1 MPASLRTRALADPTD
16 RRVSRYPLRVDSA
29 SAPTSPTALDLPG
42 LPTEQA
48 DRAPVAVDPEH
59 PHPGQWRLTHVQ
71 LSNWGTFHG
80 THDLAISP
88 KGYFLTGGPGTG
100 KSTLLDAISAL
111 LTPPRTLHFNAAA
124 SDAGTTR
131 SKSRRTIASYVR
143 GAWAM
148 HYDAATGEF
157 SQEVLRE
164 RSTLSVVTLRYSD
177 GEGRTIQL
185 SRLMLLHAGHR
196 ADSDVK
202 SLYVIARTPLDVSDL
217 RAFVSTQIEGRA
229 LEQAH
234 PGTETFRQFREY
246 RARFC
251 QLLGI
256 PDEKALQ
263 LLHKIQSAKELG
275 DVNTLLRDYMLDEP
289 RTFELADQAL
299 ANFDNLSEVYEALVT
314 AREQRDLLRT
324 LAEAHTA
331 WSAMRERGGELV
343 DRRADID
350 LFAARHLV
358 RLLDEDQ
365 GHLQLEH
372 DRAAAQQRRLTQDVA
387 ESRADL
393 AQLKEQ
399 RRRAGGGEIDDWK
412 QQIAGLEVE
421 RDRRKERA
429 TEFASQLAT
438 VELRT
443 PVSEDLFLATQREV
457 TDLRRALDDEE
468 RTSAQRSWDA
478 EAAVREQT
486 ETLRSATAELQ
497 SLTSRASNLHS
508 EDVALRDAIARE
520 VGVAPTTLPF
530 AAELLQVAAGEG
542 EWTAAAEQALRGLAR
557 SILVPDR
564 VYREVAAVID
574 RTKLRRRISY
584 NRVNTDLHRPARS
597 IDERTLA
604 AKIDIK
610 DGEFHAWLS
619 HEISAR
625 MDYVCAEDLEE
636 FTRLPRAVLRS
647 GQIKHSATR
656 HEKNADRAINDRSQ
670 WVLGF
675 DNRAKR
681 TVFEEERVRA
691 EQALFEAQAR
701 RKDVEAQVEVRR
713 ARQFALQGIASVTW
727 DDIDAASVAR
737 RIANLRDMVRAS
749 EDGSQALAELAR
761 QVDDVEQAIVDAD
774 EELLEVVR
782 TLGRLSEQSERSAER
797 LEQARARVAAR
808 ELTPEVEAELAER
821 FAAIAPTL
829 VLATIDQVTK
839 DTAATLDAELMD
851 LTRRTSRAEE
861 DMRTAMREFGRRWPA
876 EAGDTDTSLDAVDDH
891 LAILSRIE
899 EEKLPEVEDRFFAFF
914 TGNTL
919 GDVQALAT
927 AIGREPVEIR
937 KRLSRINALLSQ
949 VEFHRGRFLQLSMRP
964 VHLAA
969 LDEFKEALDEAA
981 RDTVA
986 NDVTLDRERAEERFV
1001 SLRRLMGIIAA
1012 ARTHDD
1018 QVSRAILDVRR
1029 HVHFHAEEIDANGVV
1044 VHAHESGGPLS
1055 GGQNERL
1062 TTFCLAA
1069 ALRYQLAGTGTAVP
1083 RYAPIIIDEAFSKG
1097 AGKFITAAMESF
1109 RHFGFQVILANPG
1122 KNPQALA
1129 PFIGGVGV
1137 VSIRED
1143 RYSSVSP
1150 IEFVPVEG

>member
-1 MPASLRTRALADPTD
+1 ME
-16 RRVSRYPLRVDSA
+16 SA
-29 SAPTSPTALDLPG
+29 AAALDLPG
-42 LPTEQA
+42 LPE
-48 DRAPVAVDPEH
+48 APVDQPVATDPDH
-59 PHPGQWRLTHVQ
+59 PHPGQWRLVHVQ

-88 KGYFLTGGPGTG
+88 KGFFLTGGPGTG

-124 SDAGTTR
+124 SDAGPTR
-131 SKSRRTIASYVR
+131 SKSRRTVASYVR

-157 SQEVLRE
+157 SQEVLRAT
-164 RSTLSVVTLRYSD
+164 STLSVISLRYSD
-177 GEGRTIQL
+177 GEGHTIQL
-185 SRLMLLHAGHR
+185 SRLLLLHAGHR

-202 SLYVIARTPLDVSDL
+202 SLYVISRTPLDVTDL
-217 RAFVSTQIEGRA
+217 RPFVSTQIEGRA
-229 LEQAH
+229 LEQAI

-246 RARFC
+246 RAKFC

-299 ANFDNLSEVYEALVT
+299 ANFHNLSEVYEALVT
-314 AREQRDLLRT
+314 AREQRDTLRA
-324 LAEAHTA
+324 LREAHTS
-331 WSAMRERGGELV
+331 WTQMRERGGELV
-343 DRRADID
+343 DRREDID

-358 RLLDEDQ
+358 RLLAGEEDR
-365 GHLQLEH
+365 LQLEH
-372 DRAAAQQRRLTQDVA
+372 DRAGAQQRRLTQDVA
-387 ESRADL
+387 DARADL

-429 TEFASQLAT
+429 TEFAAQLAT
-438 VELRT
+438 VDLRT
-443 PVSEDLFLATQREV
+443 PVSEDLFLAVQRDV
-457 TDLRRALDDEE
+457 TAMRRDLDEE
-468 RTSAQRSWDA
+468 ERSSSQRRWDA

-486 ETLRSATAELQ
+486 ETLRAATAELQ
-497 SLTSRASNLHS
+497 SLTTRASNLHS

-520 VGVAPTTLPF
+520 VGIAPTSLPF
-530 AAELLQVAAGEG
+530 AAELLQVRAGQE

-574 RTKLRRRISY
+574 RTRLRRRISY
-584 NRVNTDLHRPARS
+584 NRINTDLRQPVRA

-604 AKIDIK
+604 SKIEIK
-610 DGEFHAWLS
+610 DGEFHPWLS
-619 HEISAR
+619 HEISSR
-625 MDYVCAEDLEE
+625 MDYVCAETLEE

-656 HEKNADRAINDRSQ
+656 HEKNTDRAINDRSQ

-681 TVFEEERVRA
+681 SVFEAERTRA

-701 RKDVEAQVEVRR
+701 RKDVETEDERR
-713 ARQFALQGIASVTW
+713 RERLFALQAISSVTW

-737 RIANLRDMVRAS
+737 RIANLRDMVRAA
-749 EDGSQALAELAR
+749 EDGSQALSELAR
-761 QVDDVEQAIVDAD
+761 QIDDVEQSIADAD
-774 EELLEVVR
+774 EELLDVVR
-782 TLGRLSEQSERSAER
+782 TLGRLAEQSERASAR
-797 LEQARARVAAR
+797 LAEARTRIEAR
-808 ELTPEVEAELAER
+808 ELSAEVEHDLAER

-829 VLATIDQVTK
+829 VLANIDQVTK
-839 DTAATLDAELMD
+839 DASATLDAELMD

-861 DMRTAMREFGRRWPA
+861 DMRTAMREFSRRWPA
-876 EAGDTDTSLDAVDDH
+876 EAGDTDTSLDAAGDY
-891 LAILSRIE
+891 LAILQRIE
-899 EEKLPEVEDRFFAFF
+899 EEKLPEVEDRFFEFF

-927 AIGREPVEIR
+927 AIGREPAEIR
-937 KRLSRINALLSQ
+937 KRLQRINSLLAQ
-949 VEFHRGRFLQLSMRP
+949 VEFHRGRYLQLSMRP

-969 LDEFKEALDEAA
+969 LDEFRDALDEAA
-981 RDTVA
+981 RDTVE
-986 NDVTLDRERAEERFV
+986 NDVTRDRDRAEERFI
-1001 SLRRLMGIIAA
+1001 SLRHLMGLISA
-1012 ARTHDD
+1012 ARTNDD
-1018 QVSRAILDVRR
+1018 QVSRVILDVRR
-1029 HVHFHAEEIDANGVV
+1029 HVHFHAEEVDAEGTV

-1069 ALRYQLAGTGTAVP
+1069 ALRYQLAGTGADVP

-1137 VSIRED
+1137 VAIRDD

-1150 IEFVPVEG
+1150 IEFVPVD

>member
-1 MPASLRTRALADPTD
+1 MES
-16 RRVSRYPLRVDSA
+16 
-29 SAPTSPTALDLPG
+29 TAETLDLPG
-42 LPTEQA
+42 VSAGRDATAE
-48 DRAPVAVDPEH
+48 PVVTDPDH

-71 LSNWGTFHG
+71 VSNWGTFHG

-88 KGYFLTGGPGTG
+88 KGFFLTGGPGTG

-111 LTPPRTLHFNAAA
+111 LTPPRTLQFNAAA
-124 SDAGTTR
+124 SDAGPAR
-131 SKSRRTIASYVR
+131 SKYRRTVASYVR

-148 HYDAATGEF
+148 HYDQATGEF

-164 RSTLSVVTLRYSD
+164 KTTLSVITLRYSD
-177 GEGRTIQL
+177 GQGGTVQL
-185 SRLMLLHAGHR
+185 SRLLLLHAGHS

-202 SLYVIARTPLDVSDL
+202 SLYVIARKPLDVSDL
-217 RAFVSTQIEGRA
+217 RQFVSTQIEGKA
-229 LEQAH
+229 LEAAH

-246 RARFC
+246 RAAFC
-251 QLLGI
+251 QVLGI
-256 PDEKALQ
+256 PDEKALG

-275 DVNTLLRDYMLDEP
+275 DVNGLLRDYMLDAP

-299 ANFDNLSEVYEALVT
+299 ANFHNLSEVYEALVT
-314 AREQRDLLRT
+314 AREQRDLLRSLREDHENWT
-324 LAEAHTA
+324 
-331 WSAMRERGGELV
+331 AMRTRGAELV
-343 DRRADID
+343 DRRSDID
-350 LFAARHLV
+350 VYAAQHLV
-358 RLLDEDQ
+358 RLLGDEEQ
-365 GHLQLEH
+365 RLQLER
-372 DRAAAQQRRLTQDVA
+372 DRMGAQQRRLTQDVA
-387 ESRADL
+387 EARADL

-421 RDRRKERA
+421 RERRRERG
-429 TEFASQLAT
+429 TEFAAQLAT
-438 VELRT
+438 VELGT
-443 PVSEDLFLATQREV
+443 PVSEDVFLSLQRDV
-457 TDLRRALDDEE
+457 TARREALE
-468 RTSAQRSWDA
+468 AQEKDSDTARWDA
-478 EAAVREQT
+478 EAAVRD
-486 ETLRSATAELQ
+486 LATKLENTRQELK

-508 EDVALRDAIARE
+508 EDVALRDAIAAE
-520 VGVAPTTLPF
+520 VGIAPTELPF
-530 AAELLQVAAGEG
+530 AAELLQVRAGEE

-557 SILVPDR
+557 SILVPER
-564 VYREVAAVID
+564 AYRDVAAVID

-584 NRVNTDLHRPARS
+584 NRVNTDLRRPAKN
-597 IDERTLA
+597 IDERSLA
-604 AKIDIK
+604 AKLDVK

-619 HEISAR
+619 HEIASR
-625 MDYVCAEDLEE
+625 MDYTCAETLEE
-636 FTRLPRAVLRS
+636 FTRLSRAVLRS

-656 HEKNADRAINDRSQ
+656 HEKNADRQINDRSQ

-681 TVFEEERVRA
+681 SVFEAERTRA

-701 RKDVEAQVEVRR
+701 RTDVEAERR
-713 ARQFALQGIASVTW
+713 RRREHLYALQAISAVAW

-737 RIANLRDMVRAS
+737 RIANLRDMVRAA
-749 EDGSQALAELAR
+749 EDGSAALTELAR
-761 QVDDVEQAIVDAD
+761 QIDDVEQAIADAD

-782 TLGRLSEQSERSAER
+782 TAGKLGEQAERAAER
-797 LEQARARVAAR
+797 LAQARGRLAERS
-808 ELTPEVEAELAER
+808 LTPEVEAELAER

-829 VLATIDQVTK
+829 VLSTIDQVTK
-839 DTAATLDAELMD
+839 DASATLDAELMD

-861 DMRTAMREFGRRWPA
+861 DMRTAMREFARRWPA
-876 EAGDTDTSLDAVDDH
+876 QAGDTDTSLDAAADF
-891 LAILSRIE
+891 LAILQRIE
-899 EEKLPEVEDRFFAFF
+899 EEKLPEVEDRFFEFF

-927 AIGREPVEIR
+927 AIAREPAEIR
-937 KRLSRINALLSQ
+937 KRLQRINALLAQ
-949 VEFHRGRFLQLSMRP
+949 VEFHAGRYLQLSMRP

-969 LDEFKEALDEAA
+969 LDEFKRALEDAVV
-981 RDTVA
+981 DTTQ
-986 NDVTLDRERAEERFV
+986 NDISRDRELAEQRFL
-1001 SLRRLMGIIAA
+1001 SLRHLMDLISA
-1012 ARTHDD
+1012 ARTKDD

-1029 HVHFHAEEIDANGVV
+1029 HVHFHAEEVDTEGTV

-1062 TTFCLAA
+1062 ATFCLAA
-1069 ALRYQLAGTGTAVP
+1069 ALRYQLAGTGQDVP

-1137 VSIRED
+1137 VSIRQD
-1143 RYSSVSP
+1143 RYSSVAP
-1150 IEFVPVEG
+1150 IEFVPVPA

>member
-1 MPASLRTRALADPTD
+1 MPGVSAGRDATAEPVVTDPD
-16 RRVSRYPLRVDSA
+16 
-29 SAPTSPTALDLPG
+29 
-42 LPTEQA
+42 
-48 DRAPVAVDPEH
+48 H

-71 LSNWGTFHG
+71 VSNWGTFHG

-88 KGYFLTGGPGTG
+88 KGFFLTGGPGTG

-111 LTPPRTLHFNAAA
+111 LTPPRTLQFNAAA
-124 SDAGTTR
+124 SDAGPAR
-131 SKSRRTIASYVR
+131 SKYRRTVASYVR

-148 HYDAATGEF
+148 HYDQATGEF

-164 RSTLSVVTLRYSD
+164 KTTLSVITLRYSD
-177 GEGRTIQL
+177 GQGGTVQL
-185 SRLMLLHAGHR
+185 SRLLLLHAGHS

-202 SLYVIARTPLDVSDL
+202 SLYVIARKPLDVSDL
-217 RAFVSTQIEGRA
+217 RQFVSTQIEGKA
-229 LEQAH
+229 LEAAH

-246 RARFC
+246 RAAFC
-251 QLLGI
+251 QVLGI
-256 PDEKALQ
+256 PDEKALG

-275 DVNTLLRDYMLDEP
+275 DVNGLLRDYMLDAP

-299 ANFDNLSEVYEALVT
+299 ANFHNLSEVYEALVT
-314 AREQRDLLRT
+314 AREQRDLLRGLREDHENWT
-324 LAEAHTA
+324 
-331 WSAMRERGGELV
+331 AMRTRGAELV
-343 DRRADID
+343 DRRSDID
-350 LFAARHLV
+350 VYAAQHLV
-358 RLLDEDQ
+358 RLLGDEEQ
-365 GHLQLEH
+365 RLQLER
-372 DRAAAQQRRLTQDVA
+372 DRMGAQQRRLTQDVA
-387 ESRADL
+387 EARADL

-421 RDRRKERA
+421 RERRRERG
-429 TEFASQLAT
+429 TEFAAQLAT
-438 VELRT
+438 VELGT
-443 PVSEDLFLATQREV
+443 PVSEDVFLSLQRDV
-457 TDLRRALDDEE
+457 TARREALEAEE
-468 RTSAQRSWDA
+468 KDSDTARWDA
-478 EAAVREQT
+478 EAAVRD
-486 ETLRSATAELQ
+486 LATQLENTRQELK

-508 EDVALRDAIARE
+508 EDVALRDAIAAE
-520 VGVAPTTLPF
+520 VGIAPTELPF
-530 AAELLQVAAGEG
+530 AAELLQVRAGEE

-557 SILVPDR
+557 SILVPER
-564 VYREVAAVID
+564 AYRDVAAVID

-584 NRVNTDLHRPARS
+584 NRVNTDLRRPAKN
-597 IDERTLA
+597 IDERSLA
-604 AKIDIK
+604 AKLDVK

-619 HEISAR
+619 HEIASR
-625 MDYVCAEDLEE
+625 MDYTCAETLEE
-636 FTRLPRAVLRS
+636 FTRLSRAVLRS

-656 HEKNADRAINDRSQ
+656 HEKNADRQINDRSQ

-681 TVFEEERVRA
+681 SVFEAERTRA

-701 RKDVEAQVEVRR
+701 RTDVETERR
-713 ARQFALQGIASVTW
+713 RRREHLYALQAISAVAW

-737 RIANLRDMVRAS
+737 RIANLRDMVRAA
-749 EDGSQALAELAR
+749 EDGSAALTELAR
-761 QVDDVEQAIVDAD
+761 QIDDVEQAIADAD

-782 TLGRLSEQSERSAER
+782 TAGKLGEQAERAAER
-797 LEQARARVAAR
+797 LAQARGRLAERS
-808 ELTPEVEAELAER
+808 LTPEVEAELAER

-829 VLATIDQVTK
+829 VLSTIDQVTK
-839 DTAATLDAELMD
+839 DASATLDAELMD

-861 DMRTAMREFGRRWPA
+861 DMRTAMREFARRWPA
-876 EAGDTDTSLDAVDDH
+876 QAGDTDTSLDAAADF
-891 LAILSRIE
+891 LAILQRIE
-899 EEKLPEVEDRFFAFF
+899 EEKLPEVEDRFFEFF

-927 AIGREPVEIR
+927 AIAREPAEIR
-937 KRLSRINALLSQ
+937 KRLQRINALLAQ
-949 VEFHRGRFLQLSMRP
+949 VEFHAGRYLQLSMRP

-969 LDEFKEALDEAA
+969 LDEFKRALEDAVV
-981 RDTVA
+981 DTTQ
-986 NDVTLDRERAEERFV
+986 NDISRDRELAEQRFL
-1001 SLRRLMGIIAA
+1001 SLRHLMDLISA
-1012 ARTHDD
+1012 ARTKDD

-1029 HVHFHAEEIDANGVV
+1029 HVHFHAEEVDTEGTV

-1062 TTFCLAA
+1062 ATFCLAA
-1069 ALRYQLAGTGTAVP
+1069 ALRYQLAGTGQDVP

-1137 VSIRED
+1137 VSIRQD
-1143 RYSSVSP
+1143 RYSSVAP
-1150 IEFVPVEG
+1150 IEFVPVPA

>member
-1 MPASLRTRALADPTD
+1 MES
-16 RRVSRYPLRVDSA
+16 
-29 SAPTSPTALDLPG
+29 TAETLDLPG
-42 LPTEQA
+42 VSAGQDAPA
-48 DRAPVAVDPEH
+48 DAIVRDSEH

-71 LSNWGTFHG
+71 VSNWGTFHG

-88 KGYFLTGGPGTG
+88 KGFFLTGGPGTG

-111 LTPPRTLHFNAAA
+111 LTPPRTLQFNAAA
-124 SDAGTTR
+124 SDAGPAR
-131 SKSRRTIASYVR
+131 SKYRRTVASYVR

-148 HYDAATGEF
+148 HYDQATGEF

-164 RSTLSVVTLRYSD
+164 KTTLSVITLRYSD
-177 GEGRTIQL
+177 GQGGTVQL
-185 SRLMLLHAGHR
+185 SRLLLLHAGHS

-202 SLYVIARTPLDVSDL
+202 SLYVIARKPLDVSDL
-217 RAFVSTQIEGRA
+217 RQFVSTQIEGKA
-229 LEQAH
+229 LEAAH

-246 RARFC
+246 RAAFC
-251 QLLGI
+251 QVLGI
-256 PDEKALQ
+256 PDEKALG

-275 DVNTLLRDYMLDEP
+275 DVNGLLRDYMLDAP

-299 ANFDNLSEVYEALVT
+299 ANFHNLSEVYEALVT
-314 AREQRDLLRT
+314 AREQRDLLRGLREDHENWT
-324 LAEAHTA
+324 
-331 WSAMRERGGELV
+331 AMRTRGAELV
-343 DRRADID
+343 DRRSDID
-350 LFAARHLV
+350 VYAAQHLV
-358 RLLDEDQ
+358 RLLGDEEQ
-365 GHLQLEH
+365 RLQLER
-372 DRAAAQQRRLTQDVA
+372 DRMGAQQRRLTQDVA
-387 ESRADL
+387 EARADL

-421 RDRRKERA
+421 RERRRERG
-429 TEFASQLAT
+429 TEFAAQLAT
-438 VELRT
+438 VELGT
-443 PVSEDLFLATQREV
+443 PVSEDVFLSLQRDV
-457 TDLRRALDDEE
+457 TARREALEAEE
-468 RTSAQRSWDA
+468 KDSDTARWDA
-478 EAAVREQT
+478 EAAVRD
-486 ETLRSATAELQ
+486 LATQLENTRQELK

-508 EDVALRDAIARE
+508 EDVALRDAIAAE
-520 VGVAPTTLPF
+520 VGIAPTELPF
-530 AAELLQVAAGEG
+530 AAELLQVRAGEE

-557 SILVPDR
+557 SILVPER
-564 VYREVAAVID
+564 AYRDVAAVID

-584 NRVNTDLHRPARS
+584 NRVNTDLRRPAKN
-597 IDERTLA
+597 IDERSLA
-604 AKIDIK
+604 AKLDVK

-619 HEISAR
+619 HEIASR
-625 MDYVCAEDLEE
+625 MDYTCAETLEE
-636 FTRLPRAVLRS
+636 FTRLSRAVLRS

-656 HEKNADRAINDRSQ
+656 HEKNADRQINDRSQ

-681 TVFEEERVRA
+681 SVFEAERTRA

-701 RKDVEAQVEVRR
+701 RTDVEAERR
-713 ARQFALQGIASVTW
+713 RRREHLYALQAISAVAW

-737 RIANLRDMVRAS
+737 RIANLRDMVRAA
-749 EDGSQALAELAR
+749 EDGSAALTELAR
-761 QVDDVEQAIVDAD
+761 QIDDVEQAIADAD

-782 TLGRLSEQSERSAER
+782 TAGKLGEQAERAAER
-797 LEQARARVAAR
+797 LAQARGRLAERS
-808 ELTPEVEAELAER
+808 LTPEVEAELAER

-829 VLATIDQVTK
+829 VLSTIDQVTK
-839 DTAATLDAELMD
+839 DASATLDAELMD

-861 DMRTAMREFGRRWPA
+861 DMRTAMREFARRWPA
-876 EAGDTDTSLDAVDDH
+876 QAGDTDTSLDAAADF
-891 LAILSRIE
+891 LAILQRIE
-899 EEKLPEVEDRFFAFF
+899 EEKLPEVEDRFFEFF

-927 AIGREPVEIR
+927 AIAREPAEIR
-937 KRLSRINALLSQ
+937 KRLQRINALLAQ
-949 VEFHRGRFLQLSMRP
+949 VEFHAGRYLQLSMRP

-969 LDEFKEALDEAA
+969 LDEFKRALEDAVV
-981 RDTVA
+981 DTTQ
-986 NDVTLDRERAEERFV
+986 NDISRDRELAEQRFL
-1001 SLRRLMGIIAA
+1001 SLRHLMDLISA
-1012 ARTHDD
+1012 ARTKDD

-1029 HVHFHAEEIDANGVV
+1029 HVHFHAEEVDTEGTV

-1062 TTFCLAA
+1062 ATFCLAA
-1069 ALRYQLAGTGTAVP
+1069 ALRYQLAGTGQDVP

-1137 VSIRED
+1137 VSIRQD
-1143 RYSSVSP
+1143 RYSSVAP
-1150 IEFVPVEG
+1150 IEFVPVPA

>member
-1 MPASLRTRALADPTD
+1 MENAAPVADT
-16 RRVSRYPLRVDSA
+16 
-29 SAPTSPTALDLPG
+29 LDLPG
-42 LPTEQA
+42 VPE
-48 DRAPVAVDPEH
+48 APVEQPIATDPDH
-59 PHPGQWRLTHVQ
+59 PHPGQWRLVHVQ
-71 LSNWGTFHG
+71 VSNWGTFHG
-80 THDLAISP
+80 THDLEISP
-88 KGYFLTGGPGTG
+88 KGFFLTGGPGTG

-124 SDAGTTR
+124 SDAGPTR
-131 SKSRRTIASYVR
+131 SKNRRTVASYVR

-157 SQEVLRE
+157 SQEVLRAN
-164 RSTLSVVTLRYSD
+164 STLSVISLRYAD

-185 SRLMLLHAGHR
+185 TRLLLLHAGHR

-202 SLYVIARTPLDVSDL
+202 SLYVISRTPLDVADL
-217 RAFVSTQIEGRA
+217 RPFVSTQIEGRE
-229 LEQAH
+229 LEKAI

-246 RARFC
+246 RAKFC

-289 RTFELADQAL
+289 RTFDLADQAL
-299 ANFDNLSEVYEALVT
+299 ANFANLSEVYEALVA
-314 AREQRDLLRT
+314 AREQRDTLSGLR
-324 LAEAHTA
+324 EAHESWT
-331 WSAMRERGGELV
+331 AMRERGGELV
-343 DRRADID
+343 DRREDID
-350 LFAARHLV
+350 LYAAQHLV
-358 RLLDEDQ
+358 RLLADESDR
-365 GHLQLEH
+365 LQLEH
-372 DRAAAQQRRLTQDVA
+372 DRTSAQQRRLTQDVA
-387 ESRADL
+387 DARADL

-421 RDRRKERA
+421 RDRRKERSV
-429 TEFASQLAT
+429 EFGTQLAT

-443 PVSEDLFLATQREV
+443 PVSEDMFIA
-457 TDLRRALDDEE
+457 
-468 RTSAQRSWDA
+468 AQRDVAAMRTRLEAEEKDSARRRWDA

-486 ETLRSATAELQ
+486 ETLRVATAELQ
-497 SLTSRASNLHS
+497 SLSSRASNLHS

-520 VGVAPTTLPF
+520 VGIAPTSLPF
-530 AAELLQVAAGEG
+530 AAELLQVRAGE
-542 EWTAAAEQALRGLAR
+542 EDWTAAAEQALRGLAR

-564 VYREVAAVID
+564 VYRDVAAVID

-584 NRVNTDLHRPARS
+584 NRINTDLRQGIRA

-610 DGEFHAWLS
+610 EGEFHAWLA

-625 MDYVCAEDLEE
+625 MDYVCAETLEE

-656 HEKNADRAINDRSQ
+656 HEKNTDRAINDRSQ

-681 TVFEEERVRA
+681 SVFEAERVRA

-701 RKDVEAQVEVRR
+701 RTDVEADEERR
-713 ARQFALQGIASVTW
+713 RERLFALQGIASVTW
-727 DDIDAASVAR
+727 SDIDAASVAR
-737 RIANLRDMVRAS
+737 RIANLRDMVRAAEQGS
-749 EDGSQALAELAR
+749 EALAELAR
-761 QVDDVEQAIVDAD
+761 QIDDVEQSIADAD
-774 EELLEVVR
+774 EELLE
-782 TLGRLSEQSERSAER
+782 TAGALGRLTEQSERAAER
-797 LEQARARVAAR
+797 LTEARGRVAAR
-808 ELTPEVEAELAER
+808 ELAPEVEADLAQR
-821 FAAIAPTL
+821 FGAIAKTL
-829 VLATIDQVTK
+829 VLGNIDRVTK
-839 DTAATLDAELMD
+839 DASATLDAELMD

-861 DMRTAMREFGRRWPA
+861 DMRTAMREFSRRWPA
-876 EAGDTDTSLDAVDDH
+876 EAGDTDTSLEAAGDY
-891 LAILSRIE
+891 LAILQRIE
-899 EEKLPEVEDRFFAFF
+899 EEKLPEVEDRFFEFF

-927 AIGREPVEIR
+927 AIGREPAEIR
-937 KRLSRINALLSQ
+937 KRLQRINALLAQ
-949 VEFHRGRFLQLSMRP
+949 VEFHRGRYLQLSMRP

-969 LDEFKEALDEAA
+969 LDEFRDALDEAA
-981 RDTVA
+981 RDTIE
-986 NDVTLDRERAEERFV
+986 NDVTRDREKAEERFV
-1001 SLRRLMGIIAA
+1001 SLRHLMSLISA
-1012 ARTHDD
+1012 ARTQDD

-1029 HVHFHAEEIDANGVV
+1029 HVHFHAEEVDAEGAV

-1069 ALRYQLAGTGTAVP
+1069 ALRYQLAGTGIEVP

-1137 VSIRED
+1137 VSIRDD

-1150 IEFVPVEG
+1150 IEFVPVD

>member
-1 MPASLRTRALADPTD
+1 MPGVSAGRDATAEPVVTDPD
-16 RRVSRYPLRVDSA
+16 
-29 SAPTSPTALDLPG
+29 
-42 LPTEQA
+42 
-48 DRAPVAVDPEH
+48 H

-71 LSNWGTFHG
+71 VSNWGTFHG

-88 KGYFLTGGPGTG
+88 KGFFLTGGPGTG

-111 LTPPRTLHFNAAA
+111 LTPPRTLQFNAAA
-124 SDAGTTR
+124 SDAGPAR
-131 SKSRRTIASYVR
+131 SKYRRTVASYVR

-148 HYDAATGEF
+148 HYDQATGEF

-164 RSTLSVVTLRYSD
+164 KTTLSVITLRYSD
-177 GEGRTIQL
+177 GQGGTVQL
-185 SRLMLLHAGHR
+185 SRLLLLHAGHS

-202 SLYVIARTPLDVSDL
+202 SLYVIARKPLDVSDL
-217 RAFVSTQIEGRA
+217 RQFVSTQIEGKA
-229 LEQAH
+229 LEAAH

-246 RARFC
+246 RAAFC
-251 QLLGI
+251 QVLGI
-256 PDEKALQ
+256 PDEKALG

-275 DVNTLLRDYMLDEP
+275 DVNGLLRDYMLDAP

-299 ANFDNLSEVYEALVT
+299 ANFHNLSEVYEALVT
-314 AREQRDLLRT
+314 AREQRDLLRSLREDHENWT
-324 LAEAHTA
+324 
-331 WSAMRERGGELV
+331 AMRTRGAELV
-343 DRRADID
+343 DRRSDID
-350 LFAARHLV
+350 VYAAQHLV
-358 RLLDEDQ
+358 RLLGDEEQ
-365 GHLQLEH
+365 RLQLER
-372 DRAAAQQRRLTQDVA
+372 DRMGAQQRRLTQDVA
-387 ESRADL
+387 EARADL

-421 RDRRKERA
+421 RERRRERG
-429 TEFASQLAT
+429 TEFAAQLAT
-438 VELRT
+438 VELGT
-443 PVSEDLFLATQREV
+443 PVSEDVFLSLQRDV
-457 TDLRRALDDEE
+457 TARREALE
-468 RTSAQRSWDA
+468 AQEKDSDTARWDA
-478 EAAVREQT
+478 EAAVRD
-486 ETLRSATAELQ
+486 LATKLENTRQELK

-508 EDVALRDAIARE
+508 EDVALRDAIAAE
-520 VGVAPTTLPF
+520 VGIAPTELPF
-530 AAELLQVAAGEG
+530 AAELLQVRAGEE

-557 SILVPDR
+557 SILVPER
-564 VYREVAAVID
+564 AYRDVAAVID

-584 NRVNTDLHRPARS
+584 NRVNTDLRRPAKN
-597 IDERTLA
+597 IDERSLA
-604 AKIDIK
+604 AKLDVK

-619 HEISAR
+619 HEIASR
-625 MDYVCAEDLEE
+625 MDYTCAETLEE
-636 FTRLPRAVLRS
+636 FTRLSRAVLRS

-656 HEKNADRAINDRSQ
+656 HEKNADRQINDRSQ

-681 TVFEEERVRA
+681 SVFEAERTRA

-701 RKDVEAQVEVRR
+701 RTDVEAERR
-713 ARQFALQGIASVTW
+713 RRREHLYALQAISAVAW

-737 RIANLRDMVRAS
+737 RIANLRDMVRAA
-749 EDGSQALAELAR
+749 EDGSAALTELAR
-761 QVDDVEQAIVDAD
+761 QIDDVEQAIADAD

-782 TLGRLSEQSERSAER
+782 TAGKLGEQAERAAER
-797 LEQARARVAAR
+797 LAQARGRLAERS
-808 ELTPEVEAELAER
+808 LTPEVEAELAER

-829 VLATIDQVTK
+829 VLSTIDQVTK
-839 DTAATLDAELMD
+839 DASATLDAELMD

-861 DMRTAMREFGRRWPA
+861 DMRTAMREFARRWPA
-876 EAGDTDTSLDAVDDH
+876 QAGDTDTSLDAAADF
-891 LAILSRIE
+891 LAILQRIE
-899 EEKLPEVEDRFFAFF
+899 EEKLPEVEDRFFEFF

-927 AIGREPVEIR
+927 AIAREPAEIR
-937 KRLSRINALLSQ
+937 KRLQRINALLAQ
-949 VEFHRGRFLQLSMRP
+949 VEFHAGRYLQLSMRP

-969 LDEFKEALDEAA
+969 LDEFKRALEDAVV
-981 RDTVA
+981 DTTQ
-986 NDVTLDRERAEERFV
+986 NDISRDRELAEQRFL
-1001 SLRRLMGIIAA
+1001 SLRHLMDLISA
-1012 ARTHDD
+1012 ARTKDD

-1029 HVHFHAEEIDANGVV
+1029 HVHFHAEEVDTEGTV

-1062 TTFCLAA
+1062 ATFCLAA
-1069 ALRYQLAGTGTAVP
+1069 ALRYQLAGTGQDVP

-1137 VSIRED
+1137 VSIRQD
-1143 RYSSVSP
+1143 RYSSVAP
-1150 IEFVPVEG
+1150 IEFVPVPA

>member
-1 MPASLRTRALADPTD
+1 MPGVSAGQDAPADAIV
-16 RRVSRYPLRVDSA
+16 RDS
-29 SAPTSPTALDLPG
+29 
-42 LPTEQA
+42 
-48 DRAPVAVDPEH
+48 EH

-71 LSNWGTFHG
+71 VSNWGTFHG

-88 KGYFLTGGPGTG
+88 KGFFLTGGPGTG

-111 LTPPRTLHFNAAA
+111 LTPPRTLQFNAAA
-124 SDAGTTR
+124 SDAGPAR
-131 SKSRRTIASYVR
+131 SKYRRTVASYVR

-148 HYDAATGEF
+148 HYDQATGEF

-164 RSTLSVVTLRYSD
+164 KTTLSVITLRYSD
-177 GEGRTIQL
+177 GQGGTVQL
-185 SRLMLLHAGHR
+185 SRLLLLHAGHS

-202 SLYVIARTPLDVSDL
+202 SLYVIARKPLNVSDL
-217 RAFVSTQIEGRA
+217 RQFVSTQIEGKA
-229 LEQAH
+229 LEAAH

-246 RARFC
+246 RAAFC
-251 QLLGI
+251 QVLGI
-256 PDEKALQ
+256 PDEKALG

-275 DVNTLLRDYMLDEP
+275 DVNGLLRDYMLDAP

-299 ANFDNLSEVYEALVT
+299 ANFHNLSEVYEALVT
-314 AREQRDLLRT
+314 AREQRDLLRGLREDHENWT
-324 LAEAHTA
+324 
-331 WSAMRERGGELV
+331 AMRTRGAELV
-343 DRRADID
+343 DRRSDID
-350 LFAARHLV
+350 VYAAQHLV
-358 RLLDEDQ
+358 RLLGDEEQ
-365 GHLQLEH
+365 RLQLER
-372 DRAAAQQRRLTQDVA
+372 DRMGAQQRRLTQDVA
-387 ESRADL
+387 EARADL

-421 RDRRKERA
+421 RERRRERG
-429 TEFASQLAT
+429 TEFAAQLAT
-438 VELRT
+438 VELGT
-443 PVSEDLFLATQREV
+443 PVSEDVFLSLQRDV
-457 TDLRRALDDEE
+457 TARREALEAEE
-468 RTSAQRSWDA
+468 KDSDTARWDA
-478 EAAVREQT
+478 EAAVRD
-486 ETLRSATAELQ
+486 LATQLENTRQELK

-508 EDVALRDAIARE
+508 EDVALRDAIAAE
-520 VGVAPTTLPF
+520 VGIAPTELPF
-530 AAELLQVAAGEG
+530 AAELLQVRAGEE

-557 SILVPDR
+557 SILVPER
-564 VYREVAAVID
+564 AYRDVAAVID

-584 NRVNTDLHRPARS
+584 NRVNTDLRRPAKN
-597 IDERTLA
+597 IDERSLA
-604 AKIDIK
+604 AKLDVK

-619 HEISAR
+619 HEIASR
-625 MDYVCAEDLEE
+625 MDYTCAETLEE
-636 FTRLPRAVLRS
+636 FTRLSRAVLRS

-656 HEKNADRAINDRSQ
+656 HEKNADRQINDRSQ

-681 TVFEEERVRA
+681 SVFEAERTRA

-701 RKDVEAQVEVRR
+701 RTDVEAERR
-713 ARQFALQGIASVTW
+713 RRREHLYALQAISAVAW

-737 RIANLRDMVRAS
+737 RIANLRDMVRAA
-749 EDGSQALAELAR
+749 EDGSAALTELAR
-761 QVDDVEQAIVDAD
+761 QIDDVEQAIADAD

-782 TLGRLSEQSERSAER
+782 TAGKLGEQAERAAER
-797 LEQARARVAAR
+797 LAQARGRLAERS
-808 ELTPEVEAELAER
+808 LTPEVEAELAER

-829 VLATIDQVTK
+829 VLSTIDQVTK
-839 DTAATLDAELMD
+839 DASATLDAELMD

-861 DMRTAMREFGRRWPA
+861 DMRTAMREFARRWPA
-876 EAGDTDTSLDAVDDH
+876 QAGDTDTSLDAAADF
-891 LAILSRIE
+891 LAILQRIE
-899 EEKLPEVEDRFFAFF
+899 EEKLPEVEDRFFEFF

-927 AIGREPVEIR
+927 AIAREPAEIR
-937 KRLSRINALLSQ
+937 KRLQRINALLAQ
-949 VEFHRGRFLQLSMRP
+949 VEFHAGRYLQLSMRP

-969 LDEFKEALDEAA
+969 LDEFKRALEDAVV
-981 RDTVA
+981 DTTQ
-986 NDVTLDRERAEERFV
+986 NDISRDRELAEQRFL
-1001 SLRRLMGIIAA
+1001 SLRHLMDLISA
-1012 ARTHDD
+1012 ARTKDD

-1029 HVHFHAEEIDANGVV
+1029 HVHFHAEEVDTEGTV

-1062 TTFCLAA
+1062 ATFCLAA
-1069 ALRYQLAGTGTAVP
+1069 ALRYQLAGTGQDVP

-1137 VSIRED
+1137 VSIRQD
-1143 RYSSVSP
+1143 RYSSVAP
-1150 IEFVPVEG
+1150 IEFVPVPA